1 MKRKHK
7 QMLLIAGGAVVCIVL
22 VTVIGSRFGTPPK
35 AAPAVAES
43 RAETECVGV
52 TVAMEP
58 NMELQET
65 FTEKAMEETLEETKE
80 IVVQTESAKPA
91 ETQETK
97 AVVPVQTNQKEQI
110 IQPSP
115 EKPTAPPEEVLSDAT
130 QKPDGEKVEGTPVAE
145 EHEAVVQPSEPT
157 AQAGE
162 PQYWDT
168 QDGKIY
174 VPGFGWIDEIGE
186 GQGTVAE
193 DMYENGNKIGIMD

>member
-1 MKRKHK
+1 MKKKHK
-7 QMLLIAGGAVVCIVL
+7 QMLLIAGGAVACIVL
-22 VTVIGSRFGTPPK
+22 VAVIGSRFGTPPETTSI
-35 AAPAVAES
+35 VAES
-43 RAETECVGV
+43 SAETAGV

-58 NMELQET
+58 NPEIQET
-65 FTEKAMEETLEETKE
+65 STERATEETPEETKE
-80 IVVQTESAKPA
+80 IVIQTESVKPA
-91 ETQETK
+91 GTRETK
-97 AVVPVQTNQKEQI
+97 AAISVQTDQKEQA

-115 EKPTAPPEEVLSDAT
+115 EKTTAPPEEVLSDPT

-145 EHEAVVQPSEPT
+145 EHEAVVPPSEPP

>member
-7 QMLLIAGGAVVCIVL
+7 QMLLIAGCAVACTVL
-22 VTVIGSRFGTPPK
+22 VAVIGSRFRTPLEITSTG
-35 AAPAVAES
+35 AES
-43 RAETECVGV
+43 STETESV
-52 TVAMEP
+52 TMEMEP
-58 NMELQET
+58 NPEIQET
-65 FTEKAMEETLEETKE
+65 STERATEETPEETKE
-80 IVVQTESAKPA
+80 IVIQTESAKPA
-91 ETQETK
+91 ESRETK
-97 AVVPVQTNQKEQI
+97 AAVPVQTDQKEQA

-115 EKPTAPPEEVLSDAT
+115 EKPTAPPEEVLSDPT

-145 EHEAVVQPSEPT
+145 EHEAVVPPSEPP

>member
-1 MKRKHK
+1 MKKKHK
-7 QMLLIAGGAVVCIVL
+7 QMLLIAGGAVACIVL
-22 VTVIGSRFGTPPK
+22 VAVIGSRFGTPPETTSI
-35 AAPAVAES
+35 VAES
-43 RAETECVGV
+43 SAETEGV

-58 NMELQET
+58 NPEIQET
-65 FTEKAMEETLEETKE
+65 STERATEETPEETKE
-80 IVVQTESAKPA
+80 IVIQTESVKPA
-91 ETQETK
+91 GTRETK
-97 AVVPVQTNQKEQI
+97 AAISVQTDQKEQS

-115 EKPTAPPEEVLSDAT
+115 EKTTAPPEEVLSDPT

-145 EHEAVVQPSEPT
+145 EHEAVVPPSEPP

>member
-7 QMLLIAGGAVVCIVL
+7 QMLLIAGCAVACIIL
-22 VTVIGSRFGTPPK
+22 VAVIGSRFGTPPE
-35 AAPAVAES
+35 ATSIVAES
-43 RAETECVGV
+43 STETEGV
-52 TVAMEP
+52 TVEMEP
-58 NMELQET
+58 NPEMLET
-65 FTEKAMEETLEETKE
+65 STEKATEETPEETKE
-80 IVVQTESAKPA
+80 IVIQTESVKPA
-91 ETQETK
+91 ETRETK
-97 AVVPVQTNQKEQI
+97 AVVPVQTDQKVQA

-115 EKPTAPPEEVLSDAT
+115 EKPTAPPEEVLSDPT

-145 EHEAVVQPSEPT
+145 EHEAVVPPSEPP

>member
-7 QMLLIAGGAVVCIVL
+7 QMLLIAGCAVACIVL
-22 VTVIGSRFGTPPK
+22 VAVIGSRFRTPLEITST
-35 AAPAVAES
+35 VAES
-43 RAETECVGV
+43 STETEGV
-52 TVAMEP
+52 TIAMEP
-58 NMELQET
+58 NPEMQET
-65 FTEKAMEETLEETKE
+65 STERATEETPEETKE
-80 IVVQTESAKPA
+80 IAIQTESAKPA
-91 ETQETK
+91 EIRETK
-97 AVVPVQTNQKEQI
+97 AAVPAQTDQKEQA
-110 IQPSP
+110 IQLSP
-115 EKPTAPPEEVLSDAT
+115 EKPTEPPEKVLSDPT

-145 EHEAVVQPSEPT
+145 EHGAVVPPSEPP

-193 DMYENGNKIGIMD
+193 DVYENGNKIGIMD

>member
-7 QMLLIAGGAVVCIVL
+7 QMLLIAGCAVACTVL
-22 VTVIGSRFGTPPK
+22 VAVIGSRFRTPLEITST
-35 AAPAVAES
+35 VAES
-43 RAETECVGV
+43 STETEGV
-52 TVAMEP
+52 TMEMEP
-58 NMELQET
+58 NPEMQET
-65 FTEKAMEETLEETKE
+65 STEKATEETPEETKE
-80 IVVQTESAKPA
+80 IVIQTESAKPA
-91 ETQETK
+91 ESRETK
-97 AVVPVQTNQKEQI
+97 AAVPVQTDQKEQA

-115 EKPTAPPEEVLSDAT
+115 EKPTAPPEEALSDPT

-145 EHEAVVQPSEPT
+145 EHEAVVPPSEPPV
-157 AQAGE
+157 QAGE